1 MVDDFGLEE
10 LAMEAERHQFALDPE
25 GLKDVSGK
33 TGIVYGWHEMEGW
46 EYHAACN
53 PAARTGGPCQP

>member
-25 GLKDVSGK
+25 GLRDVSGK
-33 TGIVYGWHEMEGW
+33 TGIVYGWHEMEGKRDLIQTL
-46 EYHAACN
+46 ERAIK
-53 PAARTGGPCQP
+53 ARG